1 MALLTTYVLFQQVG
15 LLLTL
20 CFNEVLKVLVAEPR
34 PHFFE
39 SCNPDL
45 STGICN
51 NPHRSVAAAMVLD
64 EFAIYLALS

>member
-1 MALLTTYVLFQQVG
+1 M
-15 LLLTL
+15 LTL